1 MIRVKIKVKN
11 DHRSLTEDFECSEL
25 MLSQDSEQLKIW
37 IEKVIKDFGDPV
49 EDVTVKTTMLL

>member
-25 MLSQDSEQLKIW
+25 LLSPDSEQIKIW
-37 IEKVIKDFGDPV
+37 IEKVTKDFKDPV
-49 EDVTVKTTMLL
+49 EEVTVKSTMYL